1 MSIER
6 ESRTEWDSA
15 ANRLWFEIEQGGEP
29 VRCCIDAH
37 CLYLAFGA
45 NTLAEADATN
55 AYTSRRGWIHAAA
68 LSKAGRGAFERD
80 GDRSRAFVRLT
91 ARDL

>member
-1 MSIER
+1 MSIESQAGTQW
-6 ESRTEWDSA
+6 EAT
-15 ANRLWFEIEQGGEP
+15 ANRLWFEIDQEGGP

-37 CLYLAFGA
+37 CLYMAFGA
-45 NTLAEADATN
+45 NTLAEADATH

-68 LSKAGRGAFERD
+68 LSKAGRGAFESD
-80 GDRSRAFVRLT
+80 GDRSQAFVSLT

>member
-1 MSIER
+1 MSIE
-6 ESRTEWDSA
+6 SLTRTQWDGA
-15 ANRLWFEIEQGGEP
+15 ANRLWFEIDQGGET
-29 VRCCIDAH
+29 VRCCIDAL

-55 AYTSRRGWIHAAA
+55 AYVSRRGWIHAAA

-80 GDRSRAFVRLT
+80 GDRSQAFVRLT